1 MNIDLLSMYEGNLLT
16 SQPFVLQDSGLM
28 TSFLTKLRSIL
39 SLGSIEHLVSWLPE
53 GKIWRIHKIKSFIN
67 AVLPLFVEVFGW
79 DAFLLTVASH
89 GFKEVSRGFDSVAFY
104 SEAFTR
110 DECYLTA
117 HCGSSSSD
125 VVRQSLRPES
135 IFSSQR
141 TIHDN
146 ETLRGAARALA
157 LQLGTKQRSP
167 QLGVSKTNQGMN
179 LVDLLRM
186 ERRAKGATDH
196 APYENCLKRKMVEEL
211 SSSSS
216 SSSSEPTK
224 RKKPKKKWLP
234 PLGPP
239 EAESAA
245 ILGKRQA
252 GAWGHTSAEAF
263 STLSGLHR

>member
-1 MNIDLLSMYEGNLLT
+1 M
-16 SQPFVLQDSGLM
+16 F
-28 TSFLTKLRSIL
+28 
-39 SLGSIEHLVSWLPE
+39 
-53 GKIWRIHKIKSFIN
+53 
-67 AVLPLFVEVFGW
+67 
-79 DAFLLTVASH
+79 AFQT
-89 GFKEVSRGFDSVAFY
+89 
-104 SEAFTR
+104 FTR

-117 HCGSSSSD
+117 HCGTSPSD
-125 VVRQSLRPES
+125 VGRQSLRPGS
-135 IFSSQR
+135 IFSSHR

-146 ETLRGAARALA
+146 VNLTGAARALA
-157 LQLGTKQRSP
+157 LQLGTKQQSP
-167 QLGVSKTNQGMN
+167 QFEVSKINQGMN

-186 ERRAKGATDH
+186 ERRAKGAPEH
-196 APYENCLKRKMVEEL
+196 APHETGLKRKMMMEES

-252 GAWGHTSAEAF
+252 GAWGHTSAEVF
-263 STLSGLHR
+263 STLSTLHR